1 MLDWTN
7 IIIAVI
13 GSGALT
19 SFFLITEK
27 KTKSAL
33 ENMQKTIEE
42 WKALCNAER
51 EEIKNLRERVSA
63 KQQQIDDLYEER
75 EDFMRERDTMST
87 ELAVVKLLKCETV
100 GCPERIPPLS
110 HNLYNCGCS
119 VCEK

>member
-1 MLDWTN
+1 MIDWTN
-7 IIIAVI
+7 IIITVI

-51 EEIKNLRERVSA
+51 EEIKILRDRLSV
-63 KQQQIDDLYEER
+63 KQQQIDDLYKER
-75 EDFMRERDTMST
+75 EEFMKERDVMTT

-110 HNLYNCGCS
+110 QNLCS
-119 VCEK
+119 CDCSNCEK

>member
-7 IIIAVI
+7 IIITVV

-33 ENMQKTIEE
+33 ENMQKTIDE

-51 EEIKNLRERVSA
+51 EEIKILRERVSQ
-63 KQQQIDDLYEER
+63 KQQQIDDLYKER
-75 EDFMRERDTMST
+75 EEFMRERDAMTT

-110 HNLYNCGCS
+110 QNLCS
-119 VCEK
+119 CDCSACEK